1 MANVY
6 LMNDKKEIA
15 NTQKSANYQNENNCE
30 IIRLILP
37 TKYNNVDL
45 RKCKINMNYIN
56 SKNQGDIIPLEYI
69 GQYNNSN
76 DLIIFETNLTTK
88 ITANADTYI
97 VWFDITSVSGDFNLK
112 TNTSTLLINS
122 HKEIIDYISDEQLT
136 LFNNYQ
142 IKIEQLLV
150 TANQILNKTTEQ
162 ANKTADIAQLVVRMY
177 NDIKGE

>member
-6 LMNDKKEIA
+6 VMNDKKEII
-15 NTQKSANYQNENNCE
+15 NTQQSTNYQNETNCE
-30 IIRLILP
+30 VIRLVLP
-37 TKYNNVDL
+37 TQYNNVDL
-45 RKCKINMNYIN
+45 KECKINMNYIN
-56 SKNQGDIIPLEYI
+56 SNDEGNVVPLEYI
-69 GQYNNSN
+69 GYYNNQEN
-76 DLIIFETNLTTK
+76 LIIFETNLTKK
-88 ITANADTYI
+88 ITVKADTYI
-97 VWFDITSVSGDFNLK
+97 VWFEINSVDNKFNLK

-122 HKEIIDYISDEQLT
+122 HKEIIDYISGEQLT